1 MHFTNINYLLLLIPL
16 IAYIV
21 WYLLQG
27 RKNSPSMKVSTTRPF
42 GKNLKSYRN
51 YLIHVPFALRVIALA
66 MLILVLMRPVKT
78 NRWSEEN
85 VEGIDIMLAMDIS
98 TSMSAYDI
106 SPNRMDVAKDVAA
119 QFVAGRSCDNIGL
132 TLFAGE
138 SFTQC
143 PLTTDYGTVLRL
155 IDKSGIEYAASGTLK
170 DGTAIGMGIANAISR
185 LKDSEAKSKVI
196 ILLTDG
202 SNNSGEITPEDA
214 ARYAEK
220 YGIRIY
226 TIGFRTNNELV
237 QTPFGWMNNS
247 EFDEKTLRSIA
258 SITGGEYFTSSDKK
272 SLENI
277 YKIIDQLERSKIQ
290 VRHFG
295 TNEENFMI
303 FAIIALVAVLL
314 ELLLRN
320 TLLKRIP

>member
-106 SPNRMDVAKDVAA
+106 SPNRMDVAQDVAA

-290 VRHFG
+290 IRHFG
-295 TNEENFMI
+295 TNEEDFMI
-303 FAIIALVAVLL
+303 FAIIAL
-314 ELLLRN
+314 
-320 TLLKRIP
+320 PPH